1 MLSNAIKLTEEGA
14 ITVTAQK
21 NENNKEILVSI
32 KDIGSGIDSEI
43 LPTLFTKFA
52 TKTERDRFRS
62 IYI

>member
-1 MLSNAIKLTEEGA
+1 LLSNAIKLTEEGA

-43 LPTLFTKFA
+43 LQGCLQNLLQKQTKGQ
-52 TKTERDRFRS
+52 
-62 IYI
+62 I